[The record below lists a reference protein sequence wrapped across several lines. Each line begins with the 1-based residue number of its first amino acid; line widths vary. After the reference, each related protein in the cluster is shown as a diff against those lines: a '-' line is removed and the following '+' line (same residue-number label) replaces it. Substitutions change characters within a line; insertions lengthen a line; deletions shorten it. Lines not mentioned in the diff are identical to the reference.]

1 MSLGA
6 IVRLLHCDLEVMLV
20 IVSQKPASLQQ
31 RRGMTAYIWPS
42 VDLCYGSAS
51 CTGAAVL
58 ISSEGG
64 I

>member
-42 VDLCYGSAS
+42 VDLAMGVPHAL
-51 CTGAAVL
+51 GL
-58 ISSEGG
+58 LF
-64 I
+64 